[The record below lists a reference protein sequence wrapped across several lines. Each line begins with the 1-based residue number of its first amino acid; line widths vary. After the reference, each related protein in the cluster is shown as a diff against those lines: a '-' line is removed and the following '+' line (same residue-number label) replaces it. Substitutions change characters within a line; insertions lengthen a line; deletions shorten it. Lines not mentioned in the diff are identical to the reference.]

1 MTVSRLNISHYRLAA
16 RVPGDRAIKKLRL
29 INDGEL
35 MRPGGWKRSVG
46 GEGTALKS
54 GLKRLG
60 GGGTSQ
66 RKRDRVIAGGLMV
79 FVCMGTGRRGELVI
93 ALGLLCV
100 ENRDVVQ
107 SASKSHP

>member
-1 MTVSRLNISHYRLAA
+1 MKAQRGGR
-16 RVPGDRAIKKLRL
+16 R
-29 INDGEL
+29 DGL
-35 MRPGGWKRSVG
+35 GIGA
-46 GEGTALKS
+46 GTFRGA
-54 GLKRLG
+54 
-60 GGGTSQ
+60 SQ

-79 FVCMGTGRRGELVI
+79 FVCMGTGRRGEVVI

>member
-35 MRPGGWKRSVG
+35 MRPGDESEGWG
-46 GEGTALKS
+46 GQRHGIGIGARTFRGAS
-54 GLKRLG
+54 R
-60 GGGTSQ
+60 

-79 FVCMGTGRRGELVI
+79 FVCMGTGHRGEAVI
-93 ALGLLCV
+93 AFSLLCA
-100 ENRDVVQ
+100 ENRDVV
-107 SASKSHP
+107 

>member
-1 MTVSRLNISHYRLAA
+1 MKAQRGGRRDGLGI
-16 RVPGDRAIKKLRL
+16 RAGTFR
-29 INDGEL
+29 
-35 MRPGGWKRSVG
+35 GG
-46 GEGTALKS
+46 A
-54 GLKRLG
+54 
-60 GGGTSQ
+60 SQ

-79 FVCMGTGRRGELVI
+79 FVCMGTGRRGEVVI